1 MPEFI
6 IPFSILFN
14 IKQHCPAPEFL
25 LTIMIDN
32 FNINIRKTLLALVVC
47 LISIPI
53 ARFIS
58 PLTIVDGNQV
68 FLAWLP
74 LSMMYA
80 VIFIFGRYAIA
91 PLIISFAITNH
102 IILPLTVLQSVL
114 LLFCQLFSVL
124 VSCAIVRMLIGR
136 TWRSGLTA
144 KHMGTRIFWGGFFAP
159 MLMKLTMY
167 LVGVFFS
174 FPLAISSYFKG
185 MPAVYTI
192 IDIQSLISAAL
203 IFTTFFYY
211 PMRMIISPR
220 YAKLFWR
227 RHCHPWFTRERRA
240 FTLYWFMA
248 LATILLVLCAP
259 YEADYI
265 AGYLVPLIFILYF
278 IGISCLGHVLIR
290 ISWSVSA
297 FLLVAYNRNFLQ
309 GVQTEYS
316 LSFVLSVLISFT
328 ICLFYMVD
336 IYGQNERIK
345 LRWRDQAQEDPLT
358 GLPNLRALE
367 CYLRQ
372 DADFV
377 ISSLRIANLDFLSR
391 HYGMMM
397 RVHCK
402 QQIASKLRPL
412 LGERD
417 ELFQLPGSELLLVLG
432 GPEPSARLGY
442 MVAML
447 NHKKFSWHNQTLEL
461 EFGAAWARHRG
472 IEEDLHP
479 MLGQL
484 SWLSEQAGNGRQV
497 LALDA
502 AQEQVSDQTSEQ
514 VRMLTQVKRA
524 LNERDIVLYAQPIQN
539 SAGEGYHEILT
550 RMRCGQLMM
559 TPDQFIPLIV
569 QFNLSQRFDML
580 VLEMLFSTLYQ
591 YPGQHFSVN
600 LLPYTLMQNDSA
612 AQIIALFKR
621 YQLSPEAIT
630 IEITEEQAFSDA
642 GGSMHNIQLL
652 RDFGCAIAIDDF
664 GTGYANYE
672 RLKRLQADIVKIDGC
687 FVRDLES
694 EPLDAIMIKSI
705 IEVAKV
711 KNMTVVAEYV
721 ETEEQKEKLLA
732 LGVDYLQGY
741 LIGRPR
747 PLSELQT

>member
-1 MPEFI
+1 MMA
-6 IPFSILFN
+6 
-14 IKQHCPAPEFL
+14 K
-25 LTIMIDN
+25 
-32 FNINIRKTLLALVVC
+32 FNINIRKTLLALIVC
-47 LISIPI
+47 LISIPL

-58 PLTIVDGNQV
+58 PVAIVDGNEV

-80 VIFIFGRYAIA
+80 VIFIFGRYAVA
-91 PLIISFAITNH
+91 PLIIAFAITNH
-102 IILPLTVLQSVL
+102 FILSVTPLQAVLI
-114 LLFCQLFSVL
+114 LFCQLFSVL
-124 VSCAIVRMLIGR
+124 VSCLIVRALVGSR
-136 TWRSGLTA
+136 WRAGFSARL
-144 KHMGTRIFWGGFFAP
+144 MGMRIFWGGFFAP
-159 MLMKLTMY
+159 ILMKLTMY
-167 LVGVFFS
+167 LVGVYFS
-174 FPLAISSYFKG
+174 FPLSISSYFKG

-192 IDIQSLISAAL
+192 IDIQSLIGAAL

-211 PMRMIISPR
+211 PMRMVINPH
-220 YAKLFWR
+220 YAKVFWR
-227 RHCHPWFTRERRA
+227 RHCQPWMTRKRRA

-248 LATILLVLCAP
+248 LAAILLVLCAP
-259 YEADYI
+259 YNSDYI

-278 IGISCLGHVLIR
+278 IGIRRLGNVLIR

-297 FLLVAYNRNFLQ
+297 FLLVVYNRNFLQ

-316 LSFVLSVLISFT
+316 MSFVLSVLISFT

-345 LRWRDQAQEDPLT
+345 IRWRDQAQEDPLT

-372 DADFV
+372 EGDFI

-402 QQIASKLRPL
+402 RQIASKIQPL
-412 LGERD
+412 LGGKD
-417 ELFQLPGSELLLVLG
+417 GLFQLPGSELLLVLS
-432 GPEPSARLGY
+432 GPEPAARLGHII
-442 MVAML
+442 AML
-447 NHKKFSWHNQTLEL
+447 NHKKYSWHNQTLEL
-461 EFGAAWARHRG
+461 EFGAAWGQYRG
-472 IEEDLHP
+472 VEEELHP

-484 SWLSEQAGNGRQV
+484 SWLSEQAGTGHQV

-502 AQEQVSDQTSEQ
+502 AQEHVSDQTSEQ
-514 VRMLTQVKRA
+514 VRMLTLVKRA
-524 LNERDIVLYAQPIQN
+524 LNERDLLLYAQPIQN
-539 SAGEGYHEILT
+539 AAGEGYYEILT
-550 RMRCGQLMM
+550 RMQCGSTMIA
-559 TPDQFIPLIV
+559 PDQFIPLIV

-580 VLEMLFSTLYQ
+580 VLETLFSTLHQ
-591 YPGQHFSVN
+591 HPGQHFSVN
-600 LLPYTLMQNDSA
+600 LLPYTLMQNNSA

-642 GGSMHNIQLL
+642 GESMYNIQQL

-664 GTGYANYE
+664 GTGYANFE

-687 FVRDLES
+687 FVRDLGRD
-694 EPLDAIMIKSI
+694 PLDAIMIKSI
-705 IEVAKV
+705 IDVAKV
-711 KNMTVVAEYV
+711 KNLSVVAEFV
-721 ETEEQKEKLLA
+721 ETEQQKETLLA

-741 LIGRPR
+741 LIGKPR
-747 PLSELQT
+747 PLSELRA